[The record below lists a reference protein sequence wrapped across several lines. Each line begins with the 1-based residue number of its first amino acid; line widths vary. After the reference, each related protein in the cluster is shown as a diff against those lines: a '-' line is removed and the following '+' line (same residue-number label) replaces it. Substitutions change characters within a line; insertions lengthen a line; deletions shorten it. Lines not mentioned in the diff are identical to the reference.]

1 MIVTP
6 YVAMCNMN
14 LQKRTFLS
22 PQVVP
27 TTNSRVEMMSDA
39 LDLAIIKLNSGD
51 APPGVRVCL
60 G

>member
-1 MIVTP
+1 
-6 YVAMCNMN
+6 MCNMN